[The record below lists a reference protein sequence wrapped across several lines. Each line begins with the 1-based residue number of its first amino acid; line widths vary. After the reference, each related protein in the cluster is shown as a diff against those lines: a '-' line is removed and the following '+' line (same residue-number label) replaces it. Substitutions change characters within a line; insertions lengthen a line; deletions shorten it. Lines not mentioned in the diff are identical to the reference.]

1 MRVSAVHGIHISFYL
16 LLVGIKGG
24 EFSSP
29 PCCPFLISPL
39 EIPTQLNGAVAEVN
53 GKHMRMTEIPSRK
66 PVGRPSRFRK
76 YEELL
81 DSLPPKMTKRALYRD
96 QIGLFRGERGVT
108 AWVKIRIGKGQ
119 SKEIKLGQLS
129 SWSWEKLEAKRTELQ
144 GRADRGEPLEDSP
157 SVTFSKQADDW
168 LARKRHTAK
177 RYGDLK
183 GHVDNHLNPT
193 FGKKALDAISVAEVN
208 AWMAKQRATM
218 KPATVQRQRNTL
230 NAILN
235 DAVRSGILPTNP
247 VRLADPIRGIE
258 SRQRFLDPEELK
270 ILLEKADAIEAE
282 ENDNAEKRP
291 REKRGWLRNFVLWS
305 INTGM
310 RRQEILNLTWND
322 IRELDDNSTLVDVG
336 TLKGGSQRMLRSNGA
351 MNAILDAMRKL
362 ERKEGDNRV
371 FPISAMTVRRKLH
384 KLFKATGISDVR
396 LHELRRTHATALVHA
411 GIDIRSVSQRLG
423 HKDTKMLMK
432 VYAAFV
438 GDGVASDKAQE
449 LFGHLGQ
456 PMSSKPA
463 EVDENEEAVV
473 GPDGTAAPTDDDTS

>member
-1 MRVSAVHGIHISFYL
+1 
-16 LLVGIKGG
+16 
-24 EFSSP
+24 
-29 PCCPFLISPL
+29 
-39 EIPTQLNGAVAEVN
+39 
-53 GKHMRMTEIPSRK
+53 MTEIPFRK
-66 PVGRPSRFRK
+66 PAGRPSRFRK

-81 DSLPPKMTKRALYRD
+81 ASLPPKMTKRALYRD
-96 QIGLFRGERGVT
+96 QIGLFRGERGIT
-108 AWVKIRIGKGQ
+108 AWVKIRIGKGR

-129 SWSWEKLEAKRTELQ
+129 SWNWEKLEAKRTELQ
-144 GRADRGEPLEDSP
+144 GRADRGEPLEDTP

-168 LARKRHTAK
+168 LARKKHTAK

-183 GHVDNHLNPT
+183 GHVDNHLKPA
-193 FGKKALDAISVAEVN
+193 FGKKALEAISVTEVN
-208 AWMAKQRATM
+208 AWVAKQRATM

-235 DAVRSGILPTNP
+235 DAVRNGILSTNP

-258 SRQRFLDPEELK
+258 SRQRFLDAGELK
-270 ILLEKADAIEAE
+270 TLLERVDAIEAE

-291 REKRGWLRNFVLWS
+291 RERRGWLRNFVLWS

-310 RRQEILNLTWND
+310 RRQEILNLRWSD

-336 TLKGGSQRMLRSNGA
+336 TLKGGSQRMLRCNGA

-371 FPISAMTVRRKLH
+371 FPVSAMTVRRKLH
-384 KLFKATGISDVR
+384 KLFKATGISDIR
-396 LHELRRTHATALVHA
+396 LHDLRRTHATALVHA

-438 GDGVASDKAQE
+438 GDGAASDKAQE
-449 LFGHLGQ
+449 LFGYLGQ
-456 PMSSKPA
+456 PASGETGATSERSDREYRGQGAHSPA
-463 EVDENEEAVV
+463 TNDNPQDDEDDEGV
-473 GPDGTAAPTDDDTS
+473 GDAEGLSCLD